1 MIVTEFELETK
12 ESIQPDR
19 QTSHQAGTGTVW
31 QLGRPTV
38 GKPDNWKVWQT
49 GQPVRLTDE
58 TGGHSDRRNR
68 KAGQSDRRD
77 PCTVWLDCACLTDRQ
92 TAWLSESLTPGLS
105 SRQTAWWAGSRT
117 VDMQTPV
124 WRFFVWFVRV
134 CNVWYPRLRYCY
146 FKVNVNII
154 YEMERDVNP
163 MYVLL

>member
-31 QLGRPTV
+31 QLGNPTV
-38 GKPDNWKVWQT
+38 GKPDNWIVWRT
-49 GQPVRLTDE
+49 EQPVSLTDE

-68 KAGQSDRRD
+68 TAGQSDRRD

-92 TAWLSESLTPGLS
+92 LDCQKAWHLVCLADRQPDGRAVVQLTCRPRCG
-105 SRQTAWWAGSRT
+105 
-117 VDMQTPV
+117 
-124 WRFFVWFVRV
+124 RFSFWFVRV

-146 FKVNVNII
+146 FKVNVDII
-154 YEMERDVNP
+154 YEMERDVSP